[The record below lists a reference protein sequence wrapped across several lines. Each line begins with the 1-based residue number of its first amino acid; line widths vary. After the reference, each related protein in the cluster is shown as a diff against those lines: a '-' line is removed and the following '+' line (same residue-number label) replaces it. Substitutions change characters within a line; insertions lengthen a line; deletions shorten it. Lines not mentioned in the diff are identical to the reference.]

1 MQKKKTVITGMGV
14 VSPLGIG
21 KDAFWEGIFSGKSAF
36 RDITLFDTSDLKV
49 KIAGEISG
57 FEPKEIIG
65 EKGLMDLDRA
75 TLLLLCAAKLA
86 LDDSGLEITESN
98 TNRSG
103 VCTGTTFGSLY
114 SISKFN
120 QESYK
125 EGPRYVNPSIFPSTV
140 GNSPGSRVS
149 IRYKI
154 KGFSTSIA
162 TGMCSA
168 LDALDYSRD
177 FINLDKADTILAC
190 SVEDLSIQTFLG
202 FYKLQ
207 YLAGLKEGSQAASA
221 PFDKNRNGIVFSEAA
236 VTLVL
241 QDEQT
246 AKKTNKKVYAR
257 VLGIGS
263 CFDPARFY
271 RYNPKGEGMK
281 RAMKLALD
289 DAELKPQ
296 DIDCIFANANS
307 TKAADLI
314 ETQSIKEIFGQEAYK
329 VPITAIKSM
338 LGEAYSA
345 SGSLAVAAAI
355 AAIEKSLIPA
365 TINYKE
371 KDPRCDLDY
380 VVDEPRIK
388 ELNKVIINTFGP
400 NGFNTSVIL
409 GKAS

>member
-1 MQKKKTVITGMGV
+1 MYKKRTVITGIGI
-14 VSPLGIG
+14 VSSLGIG
-21 KDAFWEGIFSGKSAF
+21 KDAFWQGLFGNKSAF
-36 RDITLFDTSDLKV
+36 KDITLFDTSDLRV
-49 KIAGEISG
+49 KIAGEILG

-75 TLLLLCAAKLA
+75 TLLLLSAAKLA
-86 LDDSGLEITESN
+86 LDDSGLEINENN
-98 TNRSG
+98 TYRSG

-149 IRYKI
+149 IRYKV

-162 TGMCSA
+162 TGICSG

-177 FINLDKADTILAC
+177 FIELDKADSILVC

-207 YLAGLKEGSQAASA
+207 YLAGLEESTKAISS

-236 VTLVL
+236 ATLVL
-241 QDEQT
+241 QDEET
-246 AKKTNKKVYAR
+246 AKKENKKIYAE

-281 RAMKLALD
+281 RAMRLALD
-289 DAELKPQ
+289 DSAIMPQ

-307 TKAADLI
+307 TKKADLI
-314 ETQSIKEIFGQEAYK
+314 ETQAIKEVFGQNQ
-329 VPITAIKSM
+329 VPVTAIKSIV
-338 LGEAYSA
+338 GETYSA
-345 SGSLAVAAAI
+345 SGSVAIAAAI
-355 AAIEKSLIPA
+355 AAMEKNLILA
-365 TINYKE
+365 IINYKE
-371 KDPRCDLDY
+371 KDPHCDLDY
-380 VVDEPRIK
+380 VVNEPREK
-388 ELNKVIINTFGP
+388 KLKKVMINTFGP
-400 NGFNTSVIL
+400 NGFNTSVVL
-409 GKAS
+409 GKYL